1 MAETPMHGN
10 WSRLLSPWRTP
21 DIQNR
26 DDMDDINLSFNSTF
40 GSLAS
45 ESLLLG
51 ATFRR
56 NESLEFNTVFQKIAS
71 EPHLN
76 VR

>member
-1 MAETPMHGN
+1 MVETPMHGN
-10 WSRLLSPWRTP
+10 RRRFVSPWRTA

-26 DDMDDINLSFNSTF
+26 DDSDDISLSFNSTF

-45 ESLLLG
+45 ESLLLD
-51 ATFRR
+51 ANFRR

>member
-1 MAETPMHGN
+1 MAETPSHGN
-10 WSRLLSPWRTP
+10 RRRLLSPWRTA
-21 DIQNR
+21 DIENR
-26 DDMDDINLSFNSTF
+26 DDIDDISLSFNSTF

-45 ESLLLG
+45 ESLLRG
-51 ATFRR
+51 VNFHR

-76 VR
+76 VW